1 MYYKSHAGQEIIWER
16 KINTFHKPIKM
27 LISSQWVNAFYFN
40 IYIKKEKKTSLY
52 LMSASPDFGM
62 DFQRM
67 ELCVT
72 VMALQDKLQNE
83 KEGREHFTLLLH
95 FTTDISTYY
104 KIAAYIVF
112 ISLSCRAL
120 GMSSLGTLQ
129 RGCRQNS
136 LSFLTPIAHYC
147 PVLC

>member
-1 MYYKSHAGQEIIWER
+1 MSE
-16 KINTFHKPIKM
+16 
-27 LISSQWVNAFYFN
+27 SS
-40 IYIKKEKKTSLY
+40 
-52 LMSASPDFGM
+52 DFGIH
-62 DFQRM
+62 FQR
-67 ELCVT
+67 CVT

-120 GMSSLGTLQ
+120 GMFSLGTLQ
-129 RGCRQNS
+129 RGCCQNS
-136 LSFLTPIAHYC
+136 LSFFTLIALL
-147 PVLC
+147 PSIVLNTNAEEIKEQQDIYLYTSTICHTIKRWQLIH

>member
-1 MYYKSHAGQEIIWER
+1 MSE
-16 KINTFHKPIKM
+16 
-27 LISSQWVNAFYFN
+27 SS
-40 IYIKKEKKTSLY
+40 
-52 LMSASPDFGM
+52 DFGIH
-62 DFQRM
+62 FQR
-67 ELCVT
+67 CVT

-129 RGCRQNS
+129 RGCCQNS
-136 LSFLTPIAHYC
+136 LSFFTLIALL
-147 PVLC
+147 PSIVLNTIIMQRKKGTAGHLYTSTICHTIKKWQLIH